1 MNLMQ
6 RIFLLPLIALICF
19 GLGCSN
25 DVQIGA
31 VVSETGAV
39 ASYGDSVRKGM
50 DLALDEVN
58 AAGGFDGGKFS
69 ISYLDDGTDAE
80 RGKEVAAQL
89 LEQGVNVLVG
99 ALSSR
104 VTEAIVP
111 ITDEAGVV
119 LLSPSASAASLTGA
133 SPYFFRNFPS
143 DILEGTAMAKFAAD
157 HGVESVAIFVVD
169 DVYGQGLVKIFR
181 QNFENSF
188 RSVVEQFDYSESGEI
203 SFADIAQAVKEKN
216 PDAIYIVSYLE
227 ETSQLLA
234 ALSDAGCEAV
244 LLASGSVTPELIHR
258 AGIAAE
264 GLVYPQPSFDP
275 NSEEREVVDFVS
287 AFRAAY
293 NSDPDIY
300 AAHGYDAIKLI
311 HHAVNLAGSTH
322 PRSIQEG
329 MGSVQDYH
337 GAAGVTTFD
346 NNGDVVRYP
355 SIMIVQDGEPIAFD
369 DFQNSGGSLLDDN

>member
-1 MNLMQ
+1 MNLM
-6 RIFLLPLIALICF
+6 RRLFLLSLTTVVCF
-19 GLGCSN
+19 ALGCSN

-39 ASYGDSVRKGM
+39 ASYGDSIRKGM

-69 ISYLDDGTDAE
+69 ITYLDDGTDAE
-80 RGKEVAAQL
+80 RGKEVTAEL
-89 LEQGVNVLVG
+89 LAQGVNVMVG

-111 ITDEAGVV
+111 IIDEASVV
-119 LLSPSASAASLTGA
+119 LLSPSASAASLTGV

-157 HGVESVAIFVVD
+157 QGVESVAIFVVD
-169 DVYGQGLVKIFR
+169 DTYGRGLVKIFR
-181 QNFENSF
+181 KNFENSF
-188 RSVVEQFDYSESGEI
+188 RSVVEQFDYHENGEI
-203 SFADIAQAVKEKN
+203 SFAEIAQVVKEKH

-234 ALSDAGCEAV
+234 ALNDVGCDAV

-258 AGIAAE
+258 AGVAAE

-275 NSEEREVVDFVS
+275 DSDEREVADFVS

-311 HHAVNLAGSTH
+311 HRAVNLAGSTH

-329 MGSVQDYH
+329 MGSIKDYH

-355 SIMIVQDGEPIAFD
+355 SIMIVQDGEPISFEE
-369 DFQNSGGSLLDDN
+369 FKNGGGSLLGDN